1 MIALS
6 PEASMVRSLALTWGV
21 IPMQVGTYESTDEMV
36 WFAVETA
43 LAQGVVDHGDTVIV
57 LAGAP
62 TGARDTPGGLGQK
75 NVATDVLRL
84 VCVD

>member
-1 MIALS
+1 
-6 PEASMVRSLALTWGV
+6 MVRSLALTWGV

-43 LAQGVVDHGDTVIV
+43 LRAGMVRHGDTVVV

-62 TGARDTPGGLGQK
+62 AQRQ
-75 NVATDVLRL
+75 TDLNRNLPKRSWVGRAASD
-84 VCVD
+84 VMRIVHVD